1 MINVNYRLE
10 KKYDDIVKDIRTVER
25 INLNVEEYADCE
37 EIKFFI
43 GKIKREG
50 ILYVDKNNKFIND
63 DYKKLYD
70 ILRKYDLIYKIE
82 SVENSGEDLI
92 S

>member
-1 MINVNYRLE
+1 M
-10 KKYDDIVKDIRTVER
+10 
-25 INLNVEEYADCE
+25 
-37 EIKFFI
+37 
-43 GKIKREG
+43 GKRESKKEVVELQV
-50 ILYVDKNNKFIND
+50 IDKNNKFIND

-82 SVENSGEDLI
+82 SVENSGEAMI

>member
-1 MINVNYRLE
+1 M
-10 KKYDDIVKDIRTVER
+10 
-25 INLNVEEYADCE
+25 NVEEYANCE
-37 EIKFFI
+37 EVKFFI
-43 GKIKREG
+43 GKTNREG

-82 SVENSGEDLI
+82 SVENSGEAMI